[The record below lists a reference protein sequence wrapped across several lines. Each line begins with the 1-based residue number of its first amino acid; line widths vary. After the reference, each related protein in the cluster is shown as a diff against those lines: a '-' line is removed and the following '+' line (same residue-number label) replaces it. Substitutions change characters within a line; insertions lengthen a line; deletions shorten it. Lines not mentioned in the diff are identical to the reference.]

1 MKQVIPRLG
10 GSLRLE
16 IFIIYAV
23 LAVSTIVFFSTI
35 ILENQSD
42 LLLDLFRYQSR
53 DVTQELGQALRKE
66 KFDAAKPESLTQEL
80 AKRQITSYY
89 VINATGECLFPAKC
103 TTPPGATDTI
113 RTLISE
119 AALFKTDSH
128 ISLDPDSGTA
138 SFVLSLDDSQRLFL
152 QGSLKVSAMEARM
165 SQVNRQLWLVLGWM
179 VVFNVAFGIYVY
191 RRIFSRVDKLKL
203 ASEKMATGSLDAR
216 VNWKWRK
223 DELDLLGR
231 SFNAMAETIETQM
244 KQISRLNLEMNE
256 EMRIGRE
263 VQQVFLMQQ
272 EEITSRGI
280 AMYFQPL
287 RQVSGD
293 VYFFQTINYKDRTY
307 EVFFL
312 ADATG
317 HGVPAALITSILL
330 LSLREALASTLHPG
344 KVLMKLNDLMYERL
358 QSQYYATGCIFLRD
372 DQGRL
377 HYASGGHPSPLW
389 FRPSTGQ
396 ILELEATG
404 PMLGMID
411 GVDFEGRSMPVQ
423 KGDRILI
430 YSDGVTE
437 GARDHEMFGLD
448 RLKQV
453 VLASNNPDHLVQSVW
468 ENLNSFVD
476 HHVDDVTIFSFEI

>member
-1 MKQVIPRLG
+1 
-10 GSLRLE
+10 
-16 IFIIYAV
+16 
-23 LAVSTIVFFSTI
+23 
-35 ILENQSD
+35 
-42 LLLDLFRYQSR
+42 
-53 DVTQELGQALRKE
+53 
-66 KFDAAKPESLTQEL
+66 
-80 AKRQITSYY
+80 
-89 VINATGECLFPAKC
+89 
-103 TTPPGATDTI
+103 
-113 RTLISE
+113 
-119 AALFKTDSH
+119 
-128 ISLDPDSGTA
+128 
-138 SFVLSLDDSQRLFL
+138 
-152 QGSLKVSAMEARM
+152 
-165 SQVNRQLWLVLGWM
+165 LGWM